1 MLTECEGEPYNFA
14 AFDSMMQMLKQ
25 SNQVYDKVSRPI
37 MIAHVNVSNNN
48 GLPFSKREVSCLA
61 TNCAVATQHNYDF
74 LHRMSRIDS

>member
-1 MLTECEGEPYNFA
+1 MFTECEEEPYNFA

-48 GLPFSKREVSCLA
+48 GLAFSKR
-61 TNCAVATQHNYDF
+61 
-74 LHRMSRIDS
+74 